1 MDIPALSTMMSME
14 RVSTNVSFAL
24 MSKVLDAAESTSEAM
39 IEMMDAAAAIPGLGE
54 NIDIVV

>member
-24 MSKVLDAAESTSEAM
+24 MSKVLDTAESTSEAM
-39 IEMMDAAAAIPGLGE
+39 IEMIDAVAVTPGLGE
-54 NIDIVV
+54 NIDIMV

>member
-1 MDIPALSTMMSME
+1 MDIPALSTMMAME
-14 RVSTNVSFAL
+14 RVTTNVSFAL
-24 MSKVLDAAESTSEAM
+24 MSKVLDTAASTSEAM

>member
-24 MSKVLDAAESTSEAM
+24 MSKVLDTAEATSEAM
-39 IEMMDAAAAIPGLGE
+39 KIGRAH
-54 NIDIVV
+54 V